1 MGKTKMGDRYSGG
14 YATSSGLPQE
24 KLRVQTSTFKDY
36 VSGTVGI
43 VFLIFLVFLLLQIMT
58 LVLMALAR
66 YLKDRSPKPGFYNP
80 QPMVHR
86 YGSNIKNGNRN
97 GHHNSRSGTLTRSEY
112 SGVSANPA
120 QSFPT
125 RQLGTAMSMQSQQSM
140 TA

>member
-1 MGKTKMGDRYSGG
+1 M
-14 YATSSGLPQE
+14 
-24 KLRVQTSTFKDY
+24 
-36 VSGTVGI
+36 
-43 VFLIFLVFLLLQIMT
+43 
-58 LVLMALAR
+58 
-66 YLKDRSPKPGFYNP
+66 KDRSPKPGFYNP

-112 SGVSANPA
+112 SGVSANPGTLTRSEYSGVSTNPA

-140 TA
+140 TATSTML